1 MMVMPTR
8 IVFME
13 AGMSTNPLPNKKYNI
28 IYADP
33 PWSFSSKEL
42 QKYNGE
48 RFTSIE
54 KHYETQ
60 SEDWIANLPVK
71 NITANDCALFL
82 WTTDAHIPEAIR
94 VMESWG
100 FKYVTIAFVWSK
112 LTKTGK
118 EAWTLGSWTIK
129 NCEICLFGTKGK
141 MLQYKKENNVKQ
153 LIRAERTKHSKKPQE
168 VRDSIIRMF
177 GDIPKIEI
185 FARQCVD
192 KWDCWGNEV

>member
-1 MMVMPTR
+1 MD
-8 IVFME
+8 
-13 AGMSTNPLPNKKYNI
+13 N
-28 IYADP
+28 
-33 PWSFSSKEL
+33 
-42 QKYNGE
+42 
-48 RFTSIE
+48 
-54 KHYETQ
+54 
-60 SEDWIANLPVK
+60 
-71 NITANDCALFL
+71 
-82 WTTDAHIPEAIR
+82 
-94 VMESWG
+94 
-100 FKYVTIAFVWSK
+100 
-112 LTKTGK
+112 
-118 EAWTLGSWTIK
+118 K